1 MLGQRMPLKIEN
13 KSHQIRNNN
22 SNNNNSNN
30 SKSLIHV
37 PIYLILFAKLVA
49 KPNNGGREG
58 ANSANIRNSGIPE
71 FRIFQVIFY

>member
-13 KSHQIRNNN
+13 KSHQIR
-22 SNNNNSNN
+22 NN

-49 KPNNGGREG
+49 KHNNGGREG